1 MVSYRAYLVLKSCI
15 WKIVFAN
22 GNNQQQKAKIRGCQA
37 LFRLPSTSN
46 GCYAFENK
54 LDIVKSDATEFMD
67 IQIVRLL
74 FKKCEDLILGEI
86 KNLRY
91 VLNELDQEGLQHL
104 KILTISG
111 CPEIEYLVNGASWTQ
126 QTAFPLIQSIQLEG
140 MPRLKAIC
148 HDQLPQSSFINLRSL

>member
-22 GNNQQQKAKIRGCQA
+22 GNNQQQKAKIRGWQA

-86 KNLRY
+86 KNLRIPCKWSK
-91 VLNELDQEGLQHL
+91 LDSTNSLPSHP
-104 KILTISG
+104 INPTR
-111 CPEIEYLVNGASWTQ
+111 
-126 QTAFPLIQSIQLEG
+126 G